1 MDLQFVLFQ
10 DALRLNGVREIP
22 GMSPRSLQ
30 ILGKDF
36 HHAVEVQINE
46 TKSPSYVIANSK
58 TIIAQVPDGQVKSNI
73 RSVSVL
79 SSDFTATF
87 RSKISFRIGDDPTMA
102 SGLKSMM
109 QTFLKVLLTT
119 PGTDSFAKRIGGNAL
134 KNLGSSFDISQTSS
148 VVSDFTIAV
157 NRTSSQIRTMQA
169 RQSRLD
175 EDERLL
181 AANVLHVRFDPNLT
195 ALIARVELIP
205 QSGKRAIVNLEL

>member
-1 MDLQFVLFQ
+1 MDLQFVMFQ
-10 DALRLNGVREIP
+10 DALRLTGVREIP
-22 GMSPRSLQ
+22 LMTPRSLQ

-46 TKSPSYVIANSK
+46 TKSPSFVIANSK
-58 TIIAQVPDGQVKSNI
+58 TIIAQVPSGQVKSNI

-87 RSKISFRIGDDPTMA
+87 RSKISFRIGDNPTMA
-102 SGLKSMM
+102 SGLKAMM

-119 PGTDSFAKRIGGNAL
+119 PGTDSFSQRMGGNAL
-134 KNLGSSFDISQTSS
+134 KNLGSSFDLSQTSS

-157 NRTSSQIRTMQA
+157 SRTATQIRTIQSK
-169 RQSRLD
+169 QSRLD
-175 EDERLL
+175 DDERLL

>member
-1 MDLQFVLFQ
+1 MDLQFVMFQ
-10 DALRLNGVREIP
+10 DALRLTGVREIP
-22 GMSPRSLQ
+22 LLTPRSLQ

-46 TKSPSYVIANSK
+46 TKSPSFIIANSK
-58 TIIAQVPDGQVKSNI
+58 TIIAQVPAGQVKSNI

-87 RSKISFRIGDDPTMA
+87 RSKISFRFGDNPTMA
-102 SGLKSMM
+102 SGLKAMM

-119 PGTDSFAKRIGGNAL
+119 PGTDSFAQRVGGNAL

-157 NRTSSQIRTMQA
+157 SRTAAQIRTI
-169 RQSRLD
+169 QSKQTRLAD
-175 EDERLL
+175 DERLL
-181 AANVLHVRFDPNLT
+181 SANVLHVRFDPNLT